1 MKTGIRRFAPLGLYI
16 SILAL
21 IVSVGLFVVQREWN
35 LYLEISLGLVIIGL
49 ASFAIL
55 DPERVRVAFTGRQA
69 RYGSNALVM
78 TLAFLGILV
87 VVNYLVYMNPQRWDL
102 TEGQKNTLT
111 KETLATLKSL
121 PQPVQATAFYP
132 QGVLTDTAQKILDN
146 YKFYSNDKFTYKFID
161 PNADPVAAKA
171 ANVALEAS
179 GTIVLK
185 MGDRQEKVTLPDEQD
200 ITSALVR
207 MMAQKQQVYFLTGHG
222 EPSPNDSGDQSY
234 SKAKSTLESKGY
246 TVQLLNLL
254 AENKIPGDARVIVI
268 AGPTKPLT
276 DAEVKLLSDFQ
287 DQGGSL
293 IVMEEPSLRTDFGDS
308 PDLLAKYLSDKWGI
322 VLGNNM
328 IVDLTSD
335 QSYSPFAASY
345 SSHSITDKL
354 QRLGT
359 AFPTARSVSVGQKLD
374 GVTATELIKTAAES
388 WGETDL
394 QGLKNGQQ
402 PQPDPSTDLIGP
414 VPLAVAGERTGNQ
427 GRVVVIGDSDFSI
440 DLNYAYL
447 GNGDL
452 LINSIDWASGQEN
465 IINLTPKSQVTR
477 TMVTPTKY
485 TMGFIALGTI
495 IILPGLVLVSGVVVF
510 IQRRKRG

>member
-21 IVSVGLFVVQREWN
+21 VVSAGFFIVQREWN
-35 LYLEISLGLVIIGL
+35 LYLQISLGFIIIGL
-49 ASFAIL
+49 ALFAIL
-55 DPERVRVAFTGRQA
+55 DPERVREVFTGRQA

-78 TLAFLGILV
+78 TLAFLGILL

-102 TEGQKNTLT
+102 TEGQQNTLT
-111 KETLATLKSL
+111 NETLATLKSL

-132 QGVLTDTAQKILDN
+132 QGVSTDTAQKILDN
-146 YKFYSNDKFTYKFID
+146 YKIYSNGKFTFKFID

-179 GTIVLK
+179 GTIILK
-185 MGDRQEKVTLPDEQD
+185 MGDRQEKVTSPYEQD
-200 ITSALVR
+200 ITGALVK

-234 SKAKSTLESKGY
+234 SKVKSTLESMGY

-254 AENKIPGDARVIVI
+254 AENKIPSDARVIVI

-276 DAEVKLLSDFQ
+276 DKEIQLLSDFQ
-287 DQGGSL
+287 DKGGSL
-293 IVMEEPSLRTDFGDS
+293 IVMEEPTLRTDFGDS

-322 VLGNNM
+322 VLGNDM

-335 QSYSPFAASY
+335 QPYSPFAASY
-345 SSHSITDKL
+345 SSHPITDKL

-359 AFPTARSVSVGQKLD
+359 AFPTARSVSAGKKLD
-374 GVTATELIKTAAES
+374 SVTVTELIMTAPQS

-394 QGLKNGQQ
+394 QGLNNGQQ
-402 PQPDPSTDLIGP
+402 PQPDPSKDFIGP
-414 VPLAVAGERTGNQ
+414 VPLAAAGERTGNQ
-427 GRVVVIGDSDFSI
+427 GRVVVIGDSDFAI

-465 IINLTPKSQVTR
+465 LINLTPKPQVTR
-477 TMVTPTKY
+477 TLVPPTKY

-495 IILPGLVLVSGVVVF
+495 FFLPGLVLVGGVVVF